1 MTTSLAV
8 GQAGPRP
15 EEAGMVGVPG
25 LARQRI
31 WIISDD
37 LSGPPDE
44 GVKKFTHAIAVGLG
58 AQHDVAL
65 ISTHGEDAAGLA
77 QAIPAGRHFLSRQLR
92 AALRDGHPEYVI
104 YATRRSATFFS
115 FLRARLLKLYCPGA
129 RVVLLGL
136 QTRRHPG
143 WQQQIIR
150 RIRPDLVIAQSD
162 DNCAY
167 LAGLGCR
174 VALTPGGVD
183 TETFQ
188 PVDTGRRAAL
198 REQYGLAQDRPV
210 ILHVGHL
217 QEGRGVR
224 ALIPLAASGE
234 CQVVLV
240 ASSSTA
246 QEEQLAAELRAAG
259 VRIVSEYLPRIE
271 ELYQLADCYVFPVTA
286 TDNAIEAPLSVL
298 EALACDLPVV
308 MRRFGGLPRLFGR
321 VRHPGLRF
329 VDSDAELAA
338 RAIELARAGTRGT
351 RAFAMP
357 FSWSH
362 TSRALLAELLDL
374 SNDTT

>member
-1 MTTSLAV
+1 MAD
-8 GQAGPRP
+8 A
-15 EEAGMVGVPG
+15 PG
-25 LARQRI
+25 LARRRI

-44 GVKKFTHAIAVGLG
+44 GVKKFTHAIAAGLG
-58 AQHDVAL
+58 ARHEVAL
-65 ISTHGEDAAGLA
+65 ISTHGEDASGLA
-77 QAIPAGRHFLSRQLR
+77 WTLPSGRHFLSRRLR
-92 AALRDGHPEYVI
+92 DALRSGRPEYII

-136 QTRRHPG
+136 QTRRHPA
-143 WQQQIIR
+143 WQRLLIR
-150 RIRPDLVIAQSD
+150 LLRPDLVLAQSD
-162 DNCAY
+162 DNRAY
-167 LAGLGCR
+167 LAALGCR

-183 TETFQ
+183 TELFQ
-188 PVDTGRRAAL
+188 PVDPDRRIEL
-198 REQYGLAQDRPV
+198 RERYGLATDRPV

-224 ALIPLAASGE
+224 ALIPLAATGE

-246 QEEQLAAELRAAG
+246 QEQQLAAELRAAG
-259 VRIVSEYLPRIE
+259 VTIMSEYLPHIE

-308 MRRFGGLPRLFGR
+308 MRRFGGLPGLFGR
-321 VRHPGLRF
+321 VRHPGLCF

-351 RAFAMP
+351 RVFVMP
-357 FSWSH
+357 FSWNH

-374 SNDTT
+374 PHDTI